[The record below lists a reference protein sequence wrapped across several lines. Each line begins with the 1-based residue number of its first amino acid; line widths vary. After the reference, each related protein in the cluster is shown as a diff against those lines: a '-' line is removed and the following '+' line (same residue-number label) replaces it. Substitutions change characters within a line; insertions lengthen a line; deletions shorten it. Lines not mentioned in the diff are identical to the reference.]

1 MQRIGQH
8 IENMNLWFSVK
19 PYGACD
25 RSRAQKLIIS

>member
-19 PYGACD
+19 PYAACD
-25 RSRAQKLIIS
+25 RGRALL